1 MYVNGMDKKVVLVTG
16 ANRGIGKEIVRQ
28 LAEQGWQVIV
38 AARNLQAAREVAD
51 QIGHDTVAVQLD
63 VRDEQS
69 VKQAA
74 AFVADKFNR
83 LDVLI
88 NNAGIMGNDS
98 MVSFDLDQIERT
110 MNTNFTGP
118 IRTAKFF
125 IPLLKNSTDARII
138 NMSSGMGEI
147 NSLHSGGY
155 AAYRLSKTSLNA
167 FTILLSAELRNSN
180 VKVFAMC
187 PGWVQTDMG
196 GKGAPRS
203 VSKGAETAVWLASD
217 KSVSTGKFYRDKKV
231 IDW

>member
-1 MYVNGMDKKVVLVTG
+1 MDKKVVLVTG
-16 ANRGIGKEIVRQ
+16 ANRGIGKEIAQQ
-28 LAEQGWQVIV
+28 LAEQDWQVIV
-38 AARNLQAAREVAD
+38 AARKFVAAEEVAN
-51 QIGHDTVAVQLD
+51 QIGHSAVALQLD
-63 VRDEQS
+63 VSDEQS

-74 AFVADKFNR
+74 EAVTQKFNR

-98 MVSFDLDQIERT
+98 ALSFDLDQIAST

-118 IRTAKFF
+118 IRTAKYFM
-125 IPLLKNSTDARII
+125 PLLKINTDARII

-147 NSLHSGGY
+147 NSLYTGGY

-167 FTILLSAELRNSN
+167 FTILLSAELRNTN
-180 VKVFAMC
+180 IKVFAMC

-196 GKGAPRS
+196 GKGAPRT
-203 VSKGAETAVWLASD
+203 VAKGAETAVWLASD
-217 KSVSTGKFYRDKKV
+217 QNASSGKFYRDKKV